1 MEQLSRKW
9 SLSLPTPALDVSYP
23 CHTLHSERSSCL
35 RSMGVHSSVAPDGR
49 NGYKKIHE
57 GKSFLVFLAEWI
69 GEARERWKSTTWIRG
84 FKLGDKENHDTT
96 SKNRKNK
103 NWFWEKSIAFTW
115 DRILKLMTEYSN
127 RNVSRKLLI
136 K

>member
-1 MEQLSRKW
+1 MVII
-9 SLSLPTPALDVSYP
+9 TP
-23 CHTLHSERSSCL
+23 
-35 RSMGVHSSVAPDGR
+35 HSSPGCFIPMPYSAFR
-49 NGYKKIHE
+49 KKQLPEKYGSTFICSTRWKE
-57 GKSFLVFLAEWI
+57 WIQENPWGKKSFLVFLAEWI